1 MRMTRIDI
9 INQALQR
16 AGNNT
21 NSLRVQARIK
31 LNRILQDLY
40 LQWDWPFLWLSAALT
55 IAPGGAV
62 PLPADFLKPEDD
74 QALVVEFVGGTRYMI
89 PLQEVDHTTFAQTA
103 RPTTA
108 ATLPRIWTITYAA
121 PGTTSGQAWPLPFD
135 RCQCSLR
142 YKFLPPDVPTTPT
155 PPYDADVPTFPWDAY
170 LSDAVLQ
177 WAMEYEADPRA
188 NDQLM
193 KNREQLGLIRGA
205 TWPERSYRPTVP
217 LDPTVFSTPWRGE

>member
-155 PPYDADVPTFPWDAY
+155 PPYRPDTSPPRTGPELPLGRLPLRRRPPVRNGVRGCP
-170 LSDAVLQ
+170 AV
-177 WAMEYEADPRA
+177 D
-188 NDQLM
+188 
-193 KNREQLGLIRGA
+193 
-205 TWPERSYRPTVP
+205 
-217 LDPTVFSTPWRGE
+217 